1 MSRRVRLL
9 LLAPALLGLGA
20 LFAWAIAGLPAFGDY
35 RGPYG
40 FVLNRIVVPL
50 RHTTNVVMGTNFDVR
65 GIDTMGEEFI
75 LYAAVVGVTLL
86 LRDETRSR
94 AGGAADAAA
103 PERHRAARRCR
114 SWSAPGSSSGSGSWP
129 SGTSRPAA
137 ASRAA
142 SSLAGAILLLYLVGN
157 HRDYRP
163 FRNEHVLDPLEAIG
177 AGGYVIIGL
186 AALAS
191 RRRVPDEPLRLGTPG
206 RSARAAASRV
216 LNWAS
221 AIAVTVAMLLLFAE
235 FLETY
240 VVPLEP
246 EDAAS

>member
-1 MSRRVRLL
+1 MSRRIRIAVLG
-9 LLAPALLGLGA
+9 PALLGLGA

-40 FVLNRIVVPL
+40 YVLNRVVVPL
-50 RHTTNVVMGTNFDVR
+50 RHTTNVVMGTTFDVR
-65 GIDTMGEEFI
+65 GVDTMGEEFI
-75 LYAAVVGVTLL
+75 LYAAVLGVMLL

-94 AGGAADAAA
+94 QAERRTRRLPSDAVRLVGGLMVGGGVLVGLWLMAFGYITPGGGFQGGVLFAGG
-103 PERHRAARRCR
+103 
-114 SWSAPGSSSGSGSWP
+114 
-129 SGTSRPAA
+129 
-137 ASRAA
+137 
-142 SSLAGAILLLYLVGN
+142 ILLLYLVGS

-163 FRNEHVLDPLEAIG
+163 FRIVHALDPLESLG

-191 RRRVPDEPLRLGTPG
+191 GTAFLTDLLGLGTAG
-206 RSARAAASRV
+206 TLRSGGSIPL

-221 AIAVTVAMLLLFAE
+221 AIAVSCAMLILFAE

-246 EDAAS
+246 EDAGS

>member
-1 MSRRVRLL
+1 MSRRMRMLVLG
-9 LLAPALLGLGA
+9 PALLGLGA

-40 FVLNRIVVPL
+40 FVLNRVVVPL
-50 RHTTNVVMGTNFDVR
+50 RHTTNVVMGTTFDVR
-65 GIDTMGEEFI
+65 GLDTMGEEFI
-75 LYAAVVGVTLL
+75 LYAAIVGVTLL

-94 AGGAADAAA
+94 QA
-103 PERHRAARRCR
+103 ERR
-114 SWSAPGSSSGSGSWP
+114 
-129 SGTSRPAA
+129 TSRLDEDAVRLVGVAMIGGGLLVGLWLMAFGYITPGGGFQGGVLA
-137 ASRAA
+137 
-142 SSLAGAILLLYLVGN
+142 AGAVLLLYLVGS

-163 FRNEHVLDPLEAIG
+163 FRNEHFLDPLEAVG
-177 AGGYVIIGL
+177 AGGYIVVGL

-191 RRRVPDEPLRLGTPG
+191 GTAFLTNLFGLGTTG
-206 RSARAAASRV
+206 TLVSSGSIAL

-221 AIAVTVAMLLLFAE
+221 AIAVSCAMVLLFAE

>member
-1 MSRRVRLL
+1 MSRHVRLVL
-9 LLAPALLGLGA
+9 LGPALLGLGG
-20 LFAWAIAGLPAFGDY
+20 LFAWGIAGLPAFGDY

-40 FVLNRIVVPL
+40 YILNRIVVPL

-65 GIDTMGEEFI
+65 GVDTMGEEFI
-75 LYAAVVGVTLL
+75 LYASVVGITLL
-86 LRDETRSR
+86 LRDEARSR
-94 AGGAADAAA
+94 QAERRTRRLPNDAVRLGGVVMVGGGLLIGLWLIAFGYIT
-103 PERHRAARRCR
+103 
-114 SWSAPGSSSGSGSWP
+114 PGGGFQ
-129 SGTSRPAA
+129 GGVVA
-137 ASRAA
+137 
-142 SSLAGAILLLYLVGN
+142 AGAMVLLYLVGS

-163 FRNEHVLDPLEAIG
+163 FRDEHFLDPLEGIG

-191 RRRVPDEPLRLGTPG
+191 GAAFLTNLFGLGTPG
-206 RSARAAASRV
+206 MLRSGGSIPI

-240 VVPLEP
+240 VVPLES

>member
-1 MSRRVRLL
+1 MSRRMRMLVLG
-9 LLAPALLGLGA
+9 PALLGLGA

-40 FVLNRIVVPL
+40 FVLNRVVVPL
-50 RHTTNVVMGTNFDVR
+50 RHTTNVVMGTTFDVR
-65 GIDTMGEEFI
+65 GLDTMGEEFI
-75 LYAAVVGVTLL
+75 LYAAIVGVTLL

-94 AGGAADAAA
+94 QA
-103 PERHRAARRCR
+103 ERR
-114 SWSAPGSSSGSGSWP
+114 
-129 SGTSRPAA
+129 TSRLDEDAVRLVGVAMIGGGLLVGLWLMAFGYITPGGGFQGGVLA
-137 ASRAA
+137 
-142 SSLAGAILLLYLVGN
+142 AGAVLLLYLVGS

-163 FRNEHVLDPLEAIG
+163 FRNEHFLDPLEAVG
-177 AGGYVIIGL
+177 AGGYIIVGL

-191 RRRVPDEPLRLGTPG
+191 GTAFLTNLFGLGTTG
-206 RSARAAASRV
+206 TLVSSGSIAL

-221 AIAVTVAMLLLFAE
+221 ALAVSCAMLLLFAE

>member
-1 MSRRVRLL
+1 VSRRIRLL
-9 LLAPALLGLGA
+9 LLGPGLAGFGA

-40 FVLNRIVVPL
+40 FVLNRIVLPL

-75 LYAAVVGVTLL
+75 LYASVVGVTLL

-94 AGGAADAAA
+94 QAERRTRRLRSDAVRLVGVVMIGGGLLTGLWLVAFGYIT
-103 PERHRAARRCR
+103 
-114 SWSAPGSSSGSGSWP
+114 PGGGFQ
-129 SGTSRPAA
+129 GGVLT
-137 ASRAA
+137 
-142 SSLAGAILLLYLVGN
+142 AGAMLLLYVVGS

-163 FRNEHVLDPLEAIG
+163 FRNEHVLDPLEGLG
-177 AGGYVIIGL
+177 AGGYVAVGL

-191 RRRVPDEPLRLGTPG
+191 GTAFLANLFGFGTTGTLLSGGSIPL
-206 RSARAAASRV
+206 

-221 AIAVTVAMLLLFAE
+221 AIAVSFAMVLLFAE

-246 EDAAS
+246 EDASS

>member
-1 MSRRVRLL
+1 MLL
-9 LLAPALLGLGA
+9 LGPALLGLGA
-20 LFAWAIAGLPAFGDY
+20 LLAWAIAGLPAFGEY

-40 FVLNRIVVPL
+40 FVLNRVVVPL

-65 GIDTMGEEFI
+65 AVDTMGEEFI
-75 LYAAVVGVTLL
+75 LYAAVVGITLL

-94 AGGAADAAA
+94 QAERRTRQFGNDTVRLVGVAMIGGGLLIGLWLMAFGYIT
-103 PERHRAARRCR
+103 
-114 SWSAPGSSSGSGSWP
+114 PGGGFQ
-129 SGTSRPAA
+129 GGVVA
-137 ASRAA
+137 
-142 SSLAGAILLLYLVGN
+142 AGAVVLLYLVGG

-163 FRNEHVLDPLEAIG
+163 FRDEHFLDPLESVG
-177 AGGYVIIGL
+177 TGGYVIVGL

-191 RRRVPDEPLRLGTPG
+191 GTAFLTNLFGLGTTG
-206 RSARAAASRV
+206 TLLSSGSIAL

-221 AIAVTVAMLLLFAE
+221 AIAVSCAMLLLFAE

-246 EDAAS
+246 EDSAS

>member
-1 MSRRVRLL
+1 MLVLG
-9 LLAPALLGLGA
+9 PALLGLGA

-40 FVLNRIVVPL
+40 LVLNRVVVPL
-50 RHTTNVVMGTNFDVR
+50 RHTTNVVMGTTFDVR
-65 GIDTMGEEFI
+65 GLDTMGEEFI

-94 AGGAADAAA
+94 QAERRSGRLDDDTARLVGVVMIGGGLLTGLWLMAFGYIT
-103 PERHRAARRCR
+103 
-114 SWSAPGSSSGSGSWP
+114 PGGGFQ
-129 SGTSRPAA
+129 GGVLA
-137 ASRAA
+137 
-142 SSLAGAILLLYLVGN
+142 AGAVLLLYLVGS

-163 FRNEHVLDPLEAIG
+163 FRNEHFLDPLEALGI
-177 AGGYVIIGL
+177 GGYIVVGL

-191 RRRVPDEPLRLGTPG
+191 GTAFLTNLFGLGTTG
-206 RSARAAASRV
+206 TLVSSGSIAL

-221 AIAVTVAMLLLFAE
+221 AIAVSCAMVLLFAE

-240 VVPLEP
+240 AAPLEP